1 MRLAIFVTFRGVEKV
16 IPDTDSLD
24 DTEAALRLYHLL
36 RDEIRQFDLAC
47 RRRLAEEEATGGV
60 ASGWKGSART
70 PPGVPVA

>member
-36 RDEIRQFDLAC
+36 REEIRHFDQAC
-47 RRRLAEEEATGGV
+47 RRRLAEEEVRGAVLAGR
-60 ASGWKGSART
+60 SGLPRT
-70 PPGVPVA
+70 PSGVPVA